1 MPLFR
6 RSPRQVQGVIK
17 PLTINGDKPVGL
29 NSVEER
35 DLLTLMKQAA
45 NNDVA
50 AAASTAATTADE
62 PDNGGGPSEAAPTAE
77 EDKDITAAAA
87 PKRGMFSRV
96 KDTTKNAEEAAKLAK
111 TTAIEGKAVV
121 DDINKLMGV
130 VQKNV
135 VKDAMEAA
143 ATSKKT
149 AARASQLLTWLHDY
163 LSQWGRGILW
173 LVMSVLVVLGLAA
186 TMSALPF
193 SLQKLIE
200 VTDLWANRGDSLSS
214 TRYFLL
220 QSDDRGGSLI
230 ECRASVKRW
239 DRLISDLAGCAGHA
253 DGRAVRELRR
263 IRAKHSPDGEVS
275 CPNGRKTMIR
285 EKSFYP
291 LSNAFP
297 PQPGLERQNW
307 CIEIVF

>member
-50 AAASTAATTADE
+50 AAAASTAATTADE
-62 PDNGGGPSEAAPTAE
+62 PDNVGGPSEAAPTAE

-135 VKDAMEAA
+135 VKDAMEVA

-149 AARASQLLTWLHDY
+149 AARASQLL
-163 LSQWGRGILW
+163 
-173 LVMSVLVVLGLAA
+173 
-186 TMSALPF
+186 
-193 SLQKLIE
+193 
-200 VTDLWANRGDSLSS
+200 
-214 TRYFLL
+214 
-220 QSDDRGGSLI
+220 
-230 ECRASVKRW
+230 
-239 DRLISDLAGCAGHA
+239 AGQM
-253 DGRAVRELRR
+253 RE
-263 IRAKHSPDGEVS
+263 AHPD
-275 CPNGRKTMIR
+275 
-285 EKSFYP
+285 
-291 LSNAFP
+291 A
-297 PQPGLERQNW
+297 
-307 CIEIVF
+307 